1 MSTDRAPV
9 THPALPR
16 PVVLCVLD
24 GWGHRD
30 DQTEN
35 AITPSNTPNFQRL
48 WAENPHTF
56 IDTSGVDVGLPHG
69 QMGNSEVGHMNL
81 GAGRI
86 VNQDIQR
93 IDAAIEDGSLATNPA
108 LTGYID
114 ALKTTGGTCHLLG
127 LLSPGGVHSH
137 QDHLIKLAEIMA
149 ESGIPVAVHMFLD
162 GRDTPPESAAGF
174 VSEFAKQAEPIT
186 GVSLATMCGRFY
198 AMDRDQRWDR
208 VEKAYNL
215 IVSATGTAADDA
227 VAAIRASY
235 TNETTD
241 EFIEPTALNGYTGVQ
256 DGDGIFMAN
265 FRSDRAR
272 EILQALLDP
281 GFEGFSRSRVAAF
294 QAALGITEYSTAHNA
309 YMETM
314 FPPISLNNILAG
326 LVADAGKKQLRIAET
341 EKYAHV
347 TFFFNGG
354 EETPFQGEDR
364 VLIPSPKVATYDLQ
378 PEMSAHELTD
388 RLVGAID
395 DGAYDFILVNYANPD
410 MVGHTGILEAAEIAI
425 RTVDDCIGRLATAVE
440 AAGGSLLITA
450 DHGNAET
457 MRDAETGAP
466 HTAHTL
472 NVVPAVLVN
481 APSDV
486 QELHNGRLADIAPT
500 LLQLMQINQPAEMT
514 GISLIGTPDSTII
527 SSEERVSA

>member
-1 MSTDRAPV
+1 MSSDRASVP
-9 THPALPR
+9 PADLPK

-30 DQTEN
+30 DETEN
-35 AITPSNTPNFQRL
+35 AITPANTPNFQRL
-48 WAENPHTF
+48 WAKSPHTY
-56 IDTSGVDVGLPHG
+56 IDTSGVDVGLPQG

-86 VNQDIQR
+86 VNQDIRR
-93 IDAAIEDGSLATNPA
+93 IDAAIEDGSLATNTD
-108 LTGYID
+108 LIRYMGDLNTS
-114 ALKTTGGTCHLLG
+114 GGTCHLLG

-137 QDHLIKLAEIMA
+137 QEHLVELAKIIASE
-149 ESGIPVAVHMFLD
+149 GIPVAIHMFLD

-174 VSEFAKQAEPIT
+174 VSEFALQIESMA
-186 GVSLATMCGRFY
+186 GVTLATMCGRFF

-215 IVSATGTAADDA
+215 IVSAHGTASDNA
-227 VAAIRASY
+227 VAAIRTSY
-235 TNETTD
+235 AAGITD
-241 EFIEPTALNGYTGVQ
+241 EFVEPVALNGYAGVQ
-256 DGDGIFMAN
+256 DGDGVLMGN

-281 GFEGFSRSRVAAF
+281 GFDGFARTRIPVF
-294 QAALGITEYSTAHNA
+294 KTALGVTEYSTDHNA
-309 YMETM
+309 YMGTM
-314 FPPISLNNILAG
+314 FPPASLNNILAG

-354 EETPFQGEDR
+354 EETPFPGEDR

-388 RLVGAID
+388 RLVEAID
-395 DGAYDFILVNYANPD
+395 ARTYDFILVNYANPD
-410 MVGHTGILEAAEIAI
+410 MVGHTGILEAAQTAI
-425 RTVDDCIGRLATAVE
+425 RTVDDCIARLATAVE
-440 AAGGSLLITA
+440 AAGGALLITA

-472 NVVPAVLVN
+472 NVVPALLVN
-481 APSDV
+481 APSGV
-486 QELHNGRLADIAPT
+486 HGLRNGRLADIAPT
-500 LLQLMQINQPAEMT
+500 LLHLMHIDQPVEMT
-514 GISLIGTPDSTII
+514 GVSLIKTADAAATI
-527 SSEERVSA
+527 SEERVSA